1 MGKDKKHKHKK
12 NNLKVIDT
20 NRSRVDYPRKEL
32 HEEYAS
38 EVAPP
43 VGTDV
48 RTRNHG
54 DHKVEEGASTGRMAG
69 YIGLV
74 MGIAS
79 LFMWSVILGPV
90 AAVIGYYAYSQGS
103 RTLGSWSMG
112 LGILATISYFVLIP
126 FAR

>member
-1 MGKDKKHKHKK
+1 MGKGKKHKK

-20 NRSRVDYPRKEL
+20 KRSRVDYPRKE
-32 HEEYAS
+32 HYEEYAS
-38 EVAPP
+38 EVSPP

-48 RTRNHG
+48 RTRRYDD
-54 DHKVEEGASTGRMAG
+54 DHPVVEEKSTGRMAG

-74 MGIAS
+74 LGIAS

-90 AAVIGYYAYSQGS
+90 AAVTGYYAYSQGS